1 MMSSTRHDLSLL
13 NSCRLLYVPSS
24 RVAHT
29 PFQRLCLGLARYNP
43 WPPIAQVRCLSI
55 ENCERAYHLLKVL
68 LQNLYTYPI
77 PLRGRILRLLEVV
90 SKSSLEAN

>member
-55 ENCERAYHLLKVL
+55 ENCERAYHRTKSLTAEP
-68 LQNLYTYPI
+68 TYPI
-77 PLRGRILRLLEVV
+77 PLRSRILRLLKIV